1 MSFCLHECMEKIT
14 LAEMKKTSRTRGT
27 MAVRQG
33 MGRFAV
39 RSKAH
44 DFLNTVKTAGRL
56 RVLDVKDFCDSY
68 GVTQDTFTRL
78 TGFSPRAVAH
88 WAQGRKPS
96 VSTERRFAELGRLF
110 EALEEFVPNESLGP
124 WLKEPNPAF
133 DGSTPLQVVERGETD
148 RLWRML
154 YELESGE
161 PG

>member
-1 MSFCLHECMEKIT
+1 MW
-14 LAEMKKTSRTRGT
+14 EMKKTINLIGAMRSKRGNGGF
-27 MAVRQG
+27 V
-33 MGRFAV
+33 V

-44 DFLNTVKTAGRL
+44 KFLITTKAARRL
-56 RVLDVKDFCDSY
+56 RGLEVKEFCDAY

-88 WAQGRKPS
+88 WARGRKPS
-96 VSTERRFAELGRLF
+96 VSTERRLAELGRLF
-110 EALEEFVPNESLGP
+110 GALEKLVPNESIGP

-133 DGSTPLQVVERGETD
+133 DGSTPLQVVERGEAD
-148 RLWRML
+148 RIWRMI

>member
-1 MSFCLHECMEKIT
+1 
-14 LAEMKKTSRTRGT
+14 MKKMKHSVGTVTLKRRSRLN
-27 MAVRQG
+27 V
-33 MGRFAV
+33 V

-44 DFLNTVKTAGRL
+44 RFLSTVQTAGRL
-56 RVLDVKDFCDSY
+56 RGLDVKEFCDSY
-68 GVTQDTFTRL
+68 AVNQDTFTRL

-88 WAQGRKPS
+88 WVQGRKPS
-96 VSTERRFAELGRLF
+96 ASTERRLAELGRLF
-110 EALEEFVPNESLGP
+110 DELEKFVASEDIGP

-148 RLWRML
+148 RIWRML

>member
-1 MSFCLHECMEKIT
+1 
-14 LAEMKKTSRTRGT
+14 MKKTGHSAGAIRLK
-27 MAVRQG
+27 RQN
-33 MGRFAV
+33 GRSTGG

-44 DFLNTVKTAGRL
+44 DFLNTVRMGGSVRG
-56 RVLDVKDFCDSY
+56 LDVKEFCDSY
-68 GVTQDTFTRL
+68 RVTQDTFTRL

-96 VSTERRFAELGRLF
+96 GSTERRLTELKRIF
-110 EALEEFVPNESLGP
+110 EALEKLVSPEAIGP

-133 DGSTPLQVVERGETD
+133 DGSTPLQVIERGETD
-148 RLWRML
+148 RIWRMI

>member
-1 MSFCLHECMEKIT
+1 
-14 LAEMKKTSRTRGT
+14 
-27 MAVRQG
+27 MAWKQEN
-33 MGRFAV
+33 GRFAV

-44 DFLNTVKTAGRL
+44 QFLSTVRTAGRL
-56 RVLDVKDFCDSY
+56 RGLDVKDFCDSY

-96 VSTERRFAELGRLF
+96 VSTGRRLAELGRLF
-110 EALEEFVPNESLGP
+110 GALEKFVPNESIGP

-148 RLWRML
+148 RVWRMI